1 MPDDPTDRAPDA
13 EPAPDAAPPET
24 AALKASVAA
33 LEEKLR
39 RQQAE
44 FVNDLQRVRRQAE
57 EDRRFAVQPVVT
69 DLLGVADALHNG
81 IEGLKAS
88 EHEQRMAE
96 GLRLVERQLLETLS
110 KYGVVRI
117 DATGKPFDPT
127 VHEAILEVEGATPDR
142 VVVQVLR
149 PGFTLHGRVV
159 RPAHVV
165 VSRPRAVPPGNAAP
179 DAPDAG
185 TTPAKDE

>member
-1 MPDDPTDRAPDA
+1 MPDDPIENA
-13 EPAPDAAPPET
+13 PAPDADDAPDVVPET
-24 AALKASVAA
+24 AALKANLAA

-96 GLRLVERQLLETLS
+96 GLRLVERQLLETLA
-110 KYGVVRI
+110 KYGVARI
-117 DATGKPFDPT
+117 DATGRPFDPT
-127 VHEAILEVEGATPDR
+127 VHEAILEVEGTTPER

-159 RPAHVV
+159 RPAHVI
-165 VSRPRAVPPGNAAP
+165 VSRPKADSPENAAP
-179 DAPDAG
+179 GAPEAG
-185 TTPAKDE
+185 ATPAE